1 MTSDK
6 KIISSQKYLHIFTL
20 AVLGLSQPLLGTFSN
35 SPEFFVAWKFTTNEL
50 AVFSITLFLFPP
62 LTLIIFQTIARLA
75 GLACAQV
82 VYYGLFFILSLLA
95 IYTNIHAYIDKHAIA
110 WVTSSIASACL
121 LAITLKSRVF
131 SRFLAQ
137 FAYVTP
143 LFLIA
148 FIFPF
153 ASNGQISW
161 GNDTA
166 STEQASERSFSNRV
180 PVVLIV
186 LDALPAK
193 TLLDGGGKI
202 DAGLFPNIAE
212 FSSDSVRYI
221 DALAPDLHTVASI
234 PKMLSGLKKTPNGA
248 TYQNYD
254 DTLFSLLS
262 PDYQIIAY
270 EAGTAMC
277 EPGICL
283 SGTDIDTGRLAG
295 ILFDV
300 VFLYSHLLDTDSLGS
315 RELFSNRLHD
325 FGNFHVS
332 NTSNAKGKISAT
344 ADISRRFAERRAGA
358 LGDITSLIEEIT
370 QLSPSDA
377 TFIYFHSLLTHDPF
391 DGLPQG
397 KFYSPDNLPGLTEKV
412 WDSDWLALQGYQ
424 RHILQVTYVDKFI
437 GEIFDALKK
446 TGLYDESMIILTSDH
461 GVSFRGGSLYRY
473 SHKDIHSAP
482 AGVARFDMFRVPLII
497 KYPKALNKK
506 GISPGDVSGLDLVP
520 TILDVLE
527 ADFDI
532 ALDGQSVVENPIF
545 GETDIEQ
552 HFSITARRNIR
563 RTKLRYFSDNKIDQV
578 FKVSRQPWMI
588 GREIDSLSIAEKN
601 DERIQLVSAITD
613 LRNFDGDSP
622 YQSIR
627 IDGTVINRGQHD
639 PDIDIAIAVN
649 EKICGTTQTYNDW
662 GKTSFYALLDPACL
676 NNARNQIEFYG
687 SNDCSAENCV
697 LRHIPTDAKIG
708 IVEKG
713 EEIVQL
719 SDGRTLSRIPTG
731 DIKYWVD
738 DFSCERGRCVISG
751 WAVHTAGPADLTD
764 VHWRSDEEFEYATE
778 AQIERAGVAN
788 LHGGNGYSGFT
799 FHIPEDRLDNAR
811 ISLLFVFP
819 QGYFLVNHV
828 WRTDLSSTQ

>member
-1 MTSDK
+1 MPSDT
-6 KIISSQKYLHIFTL
+6 KIISPQKYLHIFAL
-20 AVLGLSQPLLGTFSN
+20 AVLGISQPLLGTFSN
-35 SPEFFVAWKFTTNEL
+35 SPEFFVAWKFTTIEL
-50 AVFSITLFLFPP
+50 AAFSIALFLLPP
-62 LTLIIFQTIARLA
+62 LTFIIFQTTARLA
-75 GLACAQV
+75 GQRCAQA

-95 IYTNIHAYIDKHAIA
+95 IYTNIHAYIDKHVIT
-110 WVTSSIASACL
+110 WVTSGIAAACL
-121 LAITLKSRVF
+121 LALTLKSAIF
-131 SRFLAQ
+131 SRFLGQ

-166 STEQASERSFSNRV
+166 RTDPASERSFSNPV

-193 TLLDGGGKI
+193 TLLDGRGNI
-202 DAGLFPNIAE
+202 DAGLFPNIAG

-234 PKMLSGLKKTPNGA
+234 PKMLSGLKKTPRGA

-262 PDYQIIAY
+262 PDYKIIAY

-277 EPGICL
+277 EPGICV
-283 SGTDIDTGRLAG
+283 SGADSDTGRLAG
-295 ILFDV
+295 VLFDIA
-300 VFLYSHLLDTDSLGS
+300 FLYSHLLDADSLGS

-332 NTSNAKGKISAT
+332 NTNNAKGNVSAT
-344 ADISRRFAERRAGA
+344 PDISRRFAARRAGA
-358 LGDITSLIEEIT
+358 LGDITSLIEDIT
-370 QLSPSDA
+370 QLSPTDA

-437 GEIFDALKK
+437 GEILDALKK
-446 TGLYDESMIILTSDH
+446 NGLYDESMIILTSDH

-497 KYPKALNKK
+497 KYPKTLDKI
-506 GISPGDVSGLDLVP
+506 GISPGEVSGLDLVP

-532 ALDGQSVVENPIF
+532 ALDGHSVVENPIF

-552 HFSITARRNIR
+552 HFSVAARRNIR
-563 RTKLRYFSDNKIDQV
+563 RTKLRYFSDNKIDRV

-588 GREIDSLSIAEKN
+588 GREIDTLPVAEKN

-627 IDGTVINRGQHD
+627 VDGTVINRGEHD
-639 PDIDIAIAVN
+639 SDLDIAIAVN
-649 EKICGTTQTYNDW
+649 EKICATTQTYNDW
-662 GKTSFYALLDPACL
+662 GKTSFYALINPACL
-676 NNARNQIEFYG
+676 NNTHNQIEFYG
-687 SNDCSAENCV
+687 SNVCSPENCV

-713 EEIVQL
+713 KETLQL
-719 SDGRTLSRIPTG
+719 SDGRTLTRIPAG

-738 DFSCERGRCVISG
+738 DFSCERGRCVIRG
-751 WAVHTAGPADLTD
+751 WAVHTAAPADLTD
-764 VHWRSDEEFEYATE
+764 VHWRSDEDFEYATE
-778 AQIERAGVAN
+778 ARIERAAVAN
-788 LHGGNGYSGFT
+788 LHGGNGYSGFK
-799 FHIPEDRLDNAR
+799 FDIPEDRLDNAR
-811 ISLLFVFP
+811 IALLFVFP
-819 QGYFLVNHV
+819 EGYFLVNNV
-828 WRTDLSSTQ
+828 WRTDLPSTQ